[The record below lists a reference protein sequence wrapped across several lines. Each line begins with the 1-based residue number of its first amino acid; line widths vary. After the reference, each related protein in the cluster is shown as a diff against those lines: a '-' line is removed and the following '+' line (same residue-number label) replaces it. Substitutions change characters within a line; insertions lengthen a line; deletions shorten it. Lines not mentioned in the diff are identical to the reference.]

1 MNYLRLLTLRRQKAH
16 TQLLKMNSRVYKK
29 FLELENATY
38 SDGALSTKMKELI
51 AIGISAAVNCESCI
65 QWHTEFAVKA
75 GATEQ
80 EILEA
85 LEVAMEIGGGKAIG
99 TARMAFEVIEQMES
113 KDYLSAEY

>member
-1 MNYLRLLTLRRQKAH
+1 MDYLRLLTLRRKKAH
-16 TQLLKMNSRVYKK
+16 TKLIKMDSKVYKK
-29 FLELENATY
+29 FLELEEATY
-38 SDGALSTKMKELI
+38 TEGELSTKMKELI

-65 QWHTEFAVKA
+65 QWHTEYALKA

-99 TARMAFEVIEQMES
+99 TARMAFEVIERINS
-113 KDYLSAEY
+113 DDYSSAEY